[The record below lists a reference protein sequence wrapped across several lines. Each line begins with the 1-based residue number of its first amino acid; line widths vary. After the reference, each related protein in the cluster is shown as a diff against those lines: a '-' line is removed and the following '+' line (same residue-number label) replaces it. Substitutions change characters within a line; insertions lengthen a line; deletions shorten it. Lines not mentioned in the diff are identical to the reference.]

1 MKIKQLR
8 KTYNGELP
16 ENIKPEY
23 GEFDFLGLNTNGDI
37 LIMELKQNDPTKTAL
52 SPIQT
57 SYYYLQFQKLARE
70 DDKLYQRIKAMIEQK
85 IDYGLIGSSYKNKI
99 PLKLS
104 GRIIPCVIVGEDN
117 RLSET
122 ICERYRFIR
131 DLFLPEMKAY
141 TYIREE
147 GTLVTSEKLEAE

>member
-70 DDKLYQRIKAMIEQK
+70 DDKLYQRIKQ
-85 IDYGLIGSSYKNKI
+85 
-99 PLKLS
+99 
-104 GRIIPCVIVGEDN
+104 
-117 RLSET
+117 
-122 ICERYRFIR
+122 
-131 DLFLPEMKAY
+131 
-141 TYIREE
+141 
-147 GTLVTSEKLEAE
+147 

>member
-37 LIMELKQNDPTKTAL
+37 LIMELKQNDPAKTAL

-57 SYYYLQFQKLARE
+57 SYYYLQFQKLAKE

-85 IDYGLIGSSYKNKI
+85 
-99 PLKLS
+99 
-104 GRIIPCVIVGEDN
+104 
-117 RLSET
+117 
-122 ICERYRFIR
+122 
-131 DLFLPEMKAY
+131 
-141 TYIREE
+141 
-147 GTLVTSEKLEAE
+147 